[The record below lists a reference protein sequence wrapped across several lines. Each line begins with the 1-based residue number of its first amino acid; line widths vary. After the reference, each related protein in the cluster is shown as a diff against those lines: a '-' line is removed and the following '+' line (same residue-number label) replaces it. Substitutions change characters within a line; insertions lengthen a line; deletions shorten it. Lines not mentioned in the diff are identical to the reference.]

1 MRMFG
6 NIIMIKNY
14 LSKNLLKQIKKPLI
28 RAAVFSVIS
37 LAACLYFAGQLG
49 NISDAARN
57 KRAILFLSQNSQEQ
71 FALLKED
78 FQKIS
83 PYVEKV
89 ENLFPS
95 SENLLPFINAM
106 ENLAVSAG
114 VQQSFR
120 FESAGLQLVPS
131 LNLNKITFNVIIN
144 GNMGQFLNYLQKLEK
159 IPYFTQIDSLSLTT
173 SQNLE
178 SQGQMTVRGS
188 LYVK

>member
-1 MRMFG
+1 
-6 NIIMIKNY
+6 MIKNY
-14 LSKNLLKQIKKPLI
+14 LNKNLLKQIKKPLI
-28 RAAVFSVIS
+28 RATVFLVIS
-37 LAACLYFAGQLG
+37 SAASLYFAGQ
-49 NISDAARN
+49 ISDVSEAARN

-78 FQKIS
+78 FQKVS
-83 PYVEKV
+83 PHIEKV

-95 SENLLPFINAM
+95 SENLLPFINSM

-120 FESAGLQLVPS
+120 FESAGLQPVPS

-144 GNMGQFLNYLQKLEK
+144 GNMSQFLNYLQKLEK
-159 IPYFTQIDSLSLTT
+159 IPYFAQIDSINLTT

-178 SQGQMTVRGS
+178 SQGQMIVRGS